1 LLFFRQVKELLGE
14 GSDFFSFSGIYGRGK
29 EDEIHPNSKPKDKK
43 SKDRNQNFFCC
54 CHEKKGLE
62 S

>member
-43 SKDRNQNFFCC
+43 SKD
-54 CHEKKGLE
+54 
-62 S
+62 